1 MAGWNAQA
9 SSFPESNL
17 VFYLELNLASFN
29 RSLHKKKTFVKELQV
44 ISLSAKYRR
53 NRSSLFYFILFYF
66 IVFTNIML
74 TYLHSTY
81 LHKAL
86 IPTYI

>member
-1 MAGWNAQA
+1 MAGWNALA

-29 RSLHKKKTFVKELQV
+29 PSLHKKKTFVKELQV

-53 NRSSLFYFILFYF
+53 NRSSQ
-66 IVFTNIML
+66 
-74 TYLHSTY
+74 
-81 LHKAL
+81 
-86 IPTYI
+86 

>member
-29 RSLHKKKTFVKELQV
+29 PSWKKTFVKELQV

-53 NRSSLFYFILFYF
+53 NRSSQ
-66 IVFTNIML
+66 
-74 TYLHSTY
+74 
-81 LHKAL
+81 
-86 IPTYI
+86 